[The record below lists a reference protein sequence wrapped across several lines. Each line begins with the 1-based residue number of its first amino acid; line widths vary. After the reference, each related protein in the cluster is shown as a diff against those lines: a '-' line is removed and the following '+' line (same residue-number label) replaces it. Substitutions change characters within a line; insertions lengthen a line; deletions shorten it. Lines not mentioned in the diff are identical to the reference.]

1 MVLTFFEH
9 SFLKNCII
17 LSNHVKSILHLCQT
31 GCKKQQKKD
40 QIVIVRGKNKKHKK
54 KKEKKKCAFNPGLF
68 EMRPLPH

>member
-31 GCKKQQKKD
+31 GCKNQQQKKD
-40 QIVIVRGKNKKHKK
+40 QIVIVRGGGKV
-54 KKEKKKCAFNPGLF
+54 CAFNPGLF

>member
-31 GCKKQQKKD
+31 GCKNQQQKKD
-40 QIVIVRGKNKKHKK
+40 QIVIVRG
-54 KKEKKKCAFNPGLF
+54 EGGGGKCVLLILGFLK
-68 EMRPLPH
+68 

>member
-31 GCKKQQKKD
+31 GCKNQQKKD
-40 QIVIVRGKNKKHKK
+40 QIVIVRGGKK
-54 KKEKKKCAFNPGLF
+54 KVCAFNPGLF

>member
-31 GCKKQQKKD
+31 GCKNQQQKKD
-40 QIVIVRGKNKKHKK
+40 QIVIVGGGKK
-54 KKEKKKCAFNPGLF
+54 KVCAFNPGLF

>member
-31 GCKKQQKKD
+31 GCKNQQQKKD
-40 QIVIVRGKNKKHKK
+40 QIVIVGGGG
-54 KKEKKKCAFNPGLF
+54 EVCAFNPGLF

>member
-31 GCKKQQKKD
+31 GCKNQQQKKD
-40 QIVIVRGKNKKHKK
+40 QIVIVRGG
-54 KKEKKKCAFNPGLF
+54 EKKVCAFNPGLF

>member
-31 GCKKQQKKD
+31 GCKNQQQKKD
-40 QIVIVRGKNKKHKK
+40 QIVIVRGGEKK
-54 KKEKKKCAFNPGLF
+54 KKCVLLILGFLK
-68 EMRPLPH
+68 

>member
-31 GCKKQQKKD
+31 GCKNQQQKKD
-40 QIVIVRGKNKKHKK
+40 QIVIVGGGKK
-54 KKEKKKCAFNPGLF
+54 KVCAFNPGLF
-68 EMRPLPH
+68 EMRPLPHWKKK

>member
-31 GCKKQQKKD
+31 GCKNQQQKKD
-40 QIVIVRGKNKKHKK
+40 QIVIVRGGEKK
-54 KKEKKKCAFNPGLF
+54 KKVCAFNPGLF